1 MAVTKNWLIGAFRQ
15 RVNEAN
21 ELLTDIKGDD
31 LGGLNKKFGG
41 ILSDE
46 TVTTKKGFFRKST
59 KGMTKA
65 ELEMM
70 IDILE
75 DFINSIDDVKKSNDD
90 LKEMARRLGVDQ
102 KDAGKVLALMQYV
115 EAQLQAGSYDSYQI
129 RDIINARVKSGQS
142 FSKII
147 ADFKSAVKNSH
158 HDIAMFTTLFSDYGN
173 LI

>member
-1 MAVTKNWLIGAFRQ
+1 MAITKKWLIGAFKQ
-15 RVNEAN
+15 RVEEAN
-21 ELLTDIKGDD
+21 EILSELKSDD

-41 ILSDE
+41 ILSDK
-46 TVTTKKGFFRKST
+46 TITTNKGLFRKST

-70 IDILE
+70 LDILE
-75 DFINSIDDVKKSNDD
+75 DFINSVDDVKKSNDD

-115 EAQLQAGSYDSYQI
+115 EAQLQAGVYDSYQI
-129 RDIINARVKSGQS
+129 RDIVNARVKSGQS

-147 ADFKSAVKNSH
+147 ADFKNAVKNSK

-173 LI
+173 MI